1 MNNPEFS
8 RMHML
13 ISKEAAERIANA
25 HVVVFGIGGVGGHA
39 VEALAR
45 CGIGRLVLVDGDT
58 VAKSNINRQI
68 IATQSTLGLQKTE
81 AARTRI
87 LDINPE
93 CEVITYPQ
101 RYSAQTRD
109 KFDFSE
115 YDFVIDAI
123 DDVEAKLDI
132 IVRAD
137 NAGVGIISAM
147 GAGNKLDPTKFRVS
161 DIYKTQVCPL
171 ARAVRTRLKRLGIK
185 KLKVVY
191 SEEEPARKRE
201 AGAPVGSLSFVPS
214 VMGLIIAGEAI
225 KDILANNRR

>member
-1 MNNPEFS
+1 MREEF
-8 RMHML
+8 
-13 ISKEAAERIANA
+13 ERSALLLGEDAIETLS
-25 HVVVFGIGGVGGHA
+25 HVTVAVFGIGGVGGHA

>member
-1 MNNPEFS
+1 MREEFERS
-8 RMHML
+8 ALLLGEDAIEML
-13 ISKEAAERIANA
+13 S
-25 HVVVFGIGGVGGHA
+25 HVTVAVFGIGGVGGHA

-58 VAKSNINRQI
+58 VAKSNLNRQI

-93 CEVITYPQ
+93 CEVITYPL

-132 IVRAD
+132 IMRAD

-147 GAGNKLDPTKFRVS
+147 GAANKLDPTKFRVS